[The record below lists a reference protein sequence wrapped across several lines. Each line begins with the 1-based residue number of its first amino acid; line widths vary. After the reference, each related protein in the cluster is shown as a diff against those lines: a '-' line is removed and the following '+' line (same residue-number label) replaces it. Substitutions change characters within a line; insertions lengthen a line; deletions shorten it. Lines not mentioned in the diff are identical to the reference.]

1 MIKREDCL
9 KIGEIGKTH
18 GLEGPVVVYADND
31 LLEEYREEPMFILL
45 EGAPVP
51 FYIAENGLSRRN
63 HSSYIVK
70 FDYVD
75 DRRQAERLVGCDLLM
90 DKELLEEEDV
100 PFELSDMRGYAVLDV
115 RTGEKGELLHV
126 DNYSGNVVF
135 TISLLGKEILLPY
148 SEDYVLE
155 ILPEEQFLRVDIPE
169 DIFDLY

>member
-1 MIKREDCL
+1 MLTRTIA
-9 KIGEIGKTH
+9 
-18 GLEGPVVVYADND
+18 VV
-31 LLEEYREEPMFILL
+31 
-45 EGAPVP
+45 G
-51 FYIAENGLSRRN
+51 
-63 HSSYIVK
+63 
-70 FDYVD
+70 D